1 MRGKLA
7 VISPFKVI
15 GCSDP
20 HILQAIISPKSA
32 WNTPFER
39 HCSIVQCPLAELT
52 VFCFF
57 ETAKNALI
65 VANWPQVERMCLC
78 APELKFTMLISL
90 WRTVSLLMDKKR
102 ILLAD
107 DHPHFSEL
115 VESLLGS
122 TFEVVGKVN
131 DGQALLDAAVALKP
145 DVILTDISMPV
156 LNGIEAVDELHR
168 SGCNS
173 KIIFVT
179 IHSDLDFVRSCMAV
193 GAAGY
198 IVKPRIA
205 LDLLHAIREV
215 LAGNMFISP
224 NLSEGNQSS

>member
-1 MRGKLA
+1 
-7 VISPFKVI
+7 
-15 GCSDP
+15 
-20 HILQAIISPKSA
+20 
-32 WNTPFER
+32 
-39 HCSIVQCPLAELT
+39 
-52 VFCFF
+52 
-57 ETAKNALI
+57 
-65 VANWPQVERMCLC
+65 
-78 APELKFTMLISL
+78 
-90 WRTVSLLMDKKR
+90 MDKKR

-115 VESLLGS
+115 VESLLGPM
-122 TFEVVGKVN
+122 FQIVGKVS
-131 DGQALLDAAVALKP
+131 DGQALLDAALALKP

-179 IHSDLDFVRSCMAV
+179 IHSDPDFVRSCLAV

-198 IVKPRIA
+198 IVKPRVA

-215 LAGNMFISP
+215 LAGNLFISP
-224 NLSEGNQSS
+224 DLAEGN